1 MSKYRIWKYGG
12 VISYK
17 DVEAD
22 SLEEADKNYYSPESG
37 WTVTSRGMIV
47 DHFTT
52 EDLENLNGDELF
64 LKRRVQKTQ
73 HTIDAMMGRE
83 DWQTPLDELTTP
95 NIDRKDV

>member
-22 SLEEADKNYYSPESG
+22 SLEEADKDFNSPVEG
-37 WTVTSRGMIV
+37 WTITNMGMIV

-64 LKRRVQKTQ
+64 LKRRVQETQ
-73 HTIDAMMGRE
+73 DIIGAISPTDTLEGVSGDSE
-83 DWQTPLDELTTP
+83 VTP
-95 NIDRKDV
+95 